1 MKDGEKN
8 ITTSRRRAKIFLKR
22 FKPNNIRKSE
32 VLKWKTVIYNKKRQN
47 AL

>member
-32 VLKWKTVIYNKKRQN
+32 VLK
-47 AL
+47 